1 MFEVGKQVWFVNTNN
16 PGIKLF
22 LVTEEIVK
30 RSLDGESREYAFQG
44 THQDKPKKYLSQ
56 NLTGEFFIS
65 SKDAFKF
72 MHNQAATAIERML
85 ESAKEKYDSVYNNQ
99 ASQTNQAQPEAENT
113 SVESP
118 IPLPALSE
126 DLIVELP
133 DGTKARMKG
142 GIRG

>member
-1 MFEVGKQVWFVNTNN
+1 MFEVGKQVWFVNTSN

-30 RSLDGESREYAFQG
+30 KSLDGESREYAFQG
-44 THQDKPKKYLSQ
+44 THQNKPKKYLSQ

-72 MHNQAATAIERML
+72 MHSQAATAIERML

-99 ASQTNQAQPEAENT
+99 ASQVNPEAENA

-118 IPLPALSE
+118 IPLSTLSE